1 MRLGRLAR
9 LGVVASLFA
18 ATPAIA
24 QEAAQS
30 PAWQFTVTPYLWVAA
45 VDGTLG
51 TPFPLEPKAEFS
63 ASFAD
68 TLTGLSGVP
77 VIGAAEARYGR
88 FGVVGDI
95 IHLPL
100 EQDVTTRGVLFSS
113 GEVRITTTGAALV
126 GLYRV
131 LDTPAGSLD
140 LGGGIRPWWVTTK
153 LTLDAGRAQ
162 ARSAKASADWVDPV
176 ISARGQVR
184 LAERFGLSVY
194 GDIGGFGAGS
204 EFTWQVLGTLD
215 WQATDWLRV
224 QAGYRHLAFDF
235 QRSRLNLDLSL
246 SGPIIGATIRF

>member
-1 MRLGRLAR
+1 MRRAR
-9 LGVVASLFA
+9 PVAAAVVLFGTA
-18 ATPAIA
+18 PAVA
-24 QEAAQS
+24 QDSAPA
-30 PAWQFTVTPYLWVAA
+30 AWQFTATPYLWIAGL
-45 VDGTLG
+45 DGALG
-51 TPFPLEPKAEFS
+51 TPFPREPRVDIS
-63 ASFAD
+63 ASFGD
-68 TLTGLSGVP
+68 TLAGLDGVP
-77 VIGAAEARYGR
+77 VIGAAEVRYGR

-100 EQDVTTRGVLFSS
+100 EQDVTARGALFSS

-131 LDTPAGSLD
+131 LDRPGGSLD

-162 ARSAKASADWVDPV
+162 ARSAKASAQWVDPV
-176 ISARGQVR
+176 ISARGHVR
-184 LAERFGLSVY
+184 LSERFGFSAY

-215 WQATDWLRV
+215 WQAKDWLRV
-224 QAGYRHLAFDF
+224 HVGYRHLEFDF
-235 QRSRLNLDLSL
+235 QRSRLNLDVSL